1 MENKMKHE
9 NTLPYLQLYT
19 DPTLNIMSNMS
30 MTTRGL
36 FITLICL
43 TWNRRCEW
51 ITVEEAKRVAS
62 RHGVTHRRFDIVLKE
77 LERYVAKDVFIFRA
91 LEKMLEEAKD
101 LGIKNRNNSYKRWR
115 KAKEYEMRSQSNID
129 IDKEVETELDLKKE
143 IDIH

>member
-1 MENKMKHE
+1 MKHE

-62 RHGVTHRRFDIVLKE
+62 RHGVTHRRFDIILKE

-129 IDKEVETELDLKKE
+129 TVSYTHLTLPTIYSV
-143 IDIH
+143 

>member
-1 MENKMKHE
+1 MKHE

-62 RHGVTHRRFDIVLKE
+62 RHGVTHRRFDIILKE

>member
-1 MENKMKHE
+1 MKHE

-62 RHGVTHRRFDIVLKE
+62 RHGVTHRRFDIILKE
-77 LERYVAKDVFIFRA
+77 LERYIAKDVFIFRA
-91 LEKMLEEAKD
+91 LEKMLEEAKE

-129 IDKEVETELDLKKE
+129 IDKDIETELDLKKE

>member
-1 MENKMKHE
+1 MKHE

>member
-1 MENKMKHE
+1 MKNENK
-9 NTLPYLQLYT
+9 LPYLQLYT
-19 DPTLNIMSNMS
+19 DPMLNRMSDLS
-30 MTTRGL
+30 MTARGL

-62 RHGVTHRRFDIVLKE
+62 RHGVTHRRFDIILKE

-129 IDKEVETELDLKKE
+129 IDKEVETAPPD
-143 IDIH
+143 

>member
-1 MENKMKHE
+1 MKHE

-62 RHGVTHRRFDIVLKE
+62 RHGVTHRRFDIILKE

-101 LGIKNRNNSYKRWR
+101 LGIKNRNNSLKRWR

-129 IDKEVETELDLKKE
+129 IDKEIETEVDLKKE
-143 IDIH
+143 TDIH

>member
-1 MENKMKHE
+1 MKHE

-62 RHGVTHRRFDIVLKE
+62 RHGVTHRRFDIILKE

-115 KAKEYEMRSQSNID
+115 KAKEYEMWSQSNID

>member
-1 MENKMKHE
+1 MKHE

-62 RHGVTHRRFDIVLKE
+62 RHGVTHRRFDIILKE

-129 IDKEVETELDLKKE
+129 IDKEIETEVDLKKE
-143 IDIH
+143 TDIH